1 MERYKYLKEP
11 KHPEIAKKDG
21 DRMNKAKKKQKHVIQ
36 RYLVSMRGCEACGDA
51 KRKLKAKI
59 MSGKIKIVTPYDH
72 KGVEILQALNL
83 WEVPVLAQEL
93 DDGTF
98 KREW

>member
-1 MERYKYLKEP
+1 
-11 KHPEIAKKDG
+11 
-21 DRMNKAKKKQKHVIQ
+21 MNKARKKQKHVVQ
-36 RYLVSMRGCEACGDA
+36 RYLISMRGCGACEYE
-51 KRKLKAKI
+51 RERLKAKI
-59 MSGKIKIVTPYDH
+59 MSGKIKIVTPYNH